1 MEPPEKGNP
10 ARSQPRTARVRR
22 LLAGKSWS
30 TWIDLICVVIL
41 AIASLAAAWSG
52 FQAAGWSG
60 EQSALYARAG
70 SARIESTRA
79 ANLANRQL
87 TIEIGLFNGW
97 AEAYVQG
104 DTRLMAFYRN
114 RMLPEVETALAD
126 WIATDPLNNPDAPLE
141 PFVMPDFVL
150 PATQLSNELEAEA
163 ASLFEA
169 GQEANEESDRYVLV
183 TVILAMVLFFGGLAT
198 RIGWRPAQV
207 FTVALAIGL
216 LIVSLGQLITY
227 PLA

>member
-1 MEPPEKGNP
+1 MESPVPDDA
-10 ARSQPRTARVRR
+10 ARGRTRAANVRR
-22 LLAGKSWS
+22 LLAGKTWS

-60 EQSALYARAG
+60 EQAALYTQAG
-70 SARIESTRA
+70 TARIESTRA
-79 ANLANRQL
+79 TNLANKQL

-97 AEAYVQG
+97 SEAYVEG
-104 DTRLMAFYRN
+104 NTGLMTFYRN
-114 RMLPEVETALAD
+114 RMLPEIETALAA

-141 PFVMPDFVL
+141 PFVMPGFTL
-150 PATQLSNELEAEA
+150 PAMEQANQLAQEAED
-163 ASLFEA
+163 LFEA
-169 GQEANEESDRYVLV
+169 GQEANEQSDRYVLI

-207 FTVALAIGL
+207 FTVALAIVL
-216 LIVSLGQLITY
+216 LIVSLAQLATY

>member
-1 MEPPEKGNP
+1 MESPVPDDA
-10 ARSQPRTARVRR
+10 ARGRTRAANVRR
-22 LLAGKSWS
+22 LLAGKTWS

-41 AIASLAAAWSG
+41 SIASLAAAWSG

-60 EQSALYARAG
+60 EQAALYTQAG
-70 SARIESTRA
+70 TARIESTRA
-79 ANLANRQL
+79 TNLANKQL

-97 AEAYVQG
+97 AEAYVEG
-104 DTRLMAFYRN
+104 NTGLMTFYRN
-114 RMLPEVETALAD
+114 RMLPEVETALAA

-141 PFVMPDFVL
+141 PFVMPGFTL
-150 PATQLSNELEAEA
+150 PAMEQANQLAQEAED
-163 ASLFEA
+163 LFEA
-169 GQEANEESDRYVLV
+169 GQEANEQSDRYVLI

-207 FTVALAIGL
+207 FTVALAIVL
-216 LIVSLGQLITY
+216 LIVSLAKLATY